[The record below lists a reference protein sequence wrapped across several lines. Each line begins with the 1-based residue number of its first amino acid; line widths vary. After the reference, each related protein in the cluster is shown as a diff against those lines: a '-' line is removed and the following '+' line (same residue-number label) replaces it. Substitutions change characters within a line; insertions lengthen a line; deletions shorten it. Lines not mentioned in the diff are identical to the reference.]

1 MLLYKLAN
9 AYICIVFITKL
20 NKYNKKMRKISPD
33 SMRQK
38 LINMEIGQIKHYNAS
53 NVESVR
59 STIYLIQKK
68 LENRYTT
75 KMCNRILKVTRIA

>member
-1 MLLYKLAN
+1 
-9 AYICIVFITKL
+9 
-20 NKYNKKMRKISPD
+20 
-33 SMRQK
+33 MRQK